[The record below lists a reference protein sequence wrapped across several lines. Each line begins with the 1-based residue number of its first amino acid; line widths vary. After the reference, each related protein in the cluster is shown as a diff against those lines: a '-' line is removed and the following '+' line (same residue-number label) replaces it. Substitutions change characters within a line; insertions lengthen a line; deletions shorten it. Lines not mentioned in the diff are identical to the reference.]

1 MFPFGDGWLDELVD
15 APLPYSISI
24 EEVGAHGIGKKP
36 AADDLIAQ
44 AFGIAKANAE
54 TWGAVDAA
62 EPQPERYFEET
73 GAWTSLMKSA
83 AKFEMLRNVITAD
96 RVIVDGNKR
105 DKHGNPL
112 IVHWFSSGQG
122 AEAQTAWNK
131 IHAPLA
137 AEIQAK
143 KKAYLHGMG
152 GKKPKSNHA
161 MVTQLATHIPGIHES
176 AKCPECSSVGAIF
189 HMIQHINDVH
199 RWKREEIADWLETLD
214 ADLTVKAEAVTPK
227 PAAWAGIVP
236 DKLAFDEIVKENEEF
251 ESQLLKALA
260 TPITPLDIDKL
271 KEQIGISPPPK
282 LPEFDTAALSAA
294 METLGAAIKDFV
306 TATYEAANTL
316 TEFLAKVQDATPEK
330 KEQD

>member
-1 MFPFGDGWLDELVD
+1 MFPFGDGWVDEFAQGAGGGKSMSDMAD
-15 APLPYSISI
+15 ALI
-24 EEVGAHGIGKKP
+24 E
-36 AADDLIAQ
+36 D
-44 AFGIAKANAE
+44 AFGIAKANVE
-54 TWGAVDAA
+54 TWGAVDKP
-62 EPQPERYFEET
+62 EPQPQEFFDT
-73 GAWTSLMKSA
+73 KDGSWTSLMRSA
-83 AKFEMLRNVITAD
+83 AKFEMLRHVVTNE
-96 RVIVDGNKR
+96 RVIVNLSIR
-105 DKHGNPL
+105 DKHGRPV
-112 IVHWFSSGQG
+112 IVESFQSGMG

-131 IHAPLA
+131 IHAPYA

-143 KKAYLHGMG
+143 KKAYLHGMV

-161 MVTQLATHIPGIHES
+161 MVTQLVAHIPGINES
-176 AKCPECSSVGAIF
+176 AKCPECSSVSPIF

-214 ADLTVKAEAVTPK
+214 ADLTVQAEAVAPK

-251 ESQLLKALA
+251 ESQMLKALA
-260 TPITPLDIDKL
+260 APIAPLDIDKL
-271 KEQIGISPPPK
+271 KEQIGLSPPPQ

-316 TEFLAKVQDATPEK
+316 SEFLAKVQDVTPEK